1 MSGWWLA
8 ALAASATR
16 LANATAPLNPLKV
29 KVFVRAFPSR
39 TQPPDS
45 RSEVSAASSSRVSLS
60 GAATSWSLACT
71 RSVRGVQRCVILTT
85 PKLCEP
91 TWLVERP
98 VPPVTYAK
106 TGASANN
113 PSERPRTRGTERL
126 AVMPD
131 ILVVGL
137 VALVAGLVG
146 FGIALLLRRSF
157 ALASE
162 TTARANADRLLAE
175 ARARQNQIIL
185 EAKDEALKVAKTA
198 DTQNRERRA
207 ELQRYEGRLDKKD
220 EQLDQKI
227 AQVDERDRR
236 LGQKEQELEAERG
249 KIAQLQDEQRTE
261 LARVASLTME
271 EARGL
276 LLDRVEEEMRDITG
290 RKVRELE
297 IEARERA
304 DERAR
309 DIITMAL
316 QRYAAEHTAEHSV
329 TVVAL
334 PSDDMKGRIIGREG
348 RNIRTLE
355 TLTGVDLIIDDTPE
369 AVVVSGFDPIRRE
382 IAKRARERLLVDGRI
397 HPARIE
403 EMVAKARTE
412 IDQVMKE
419 AAEAAIYEVGIGGL
433 NPDLVKLLG
442 RLHFRT
448 SYGQN
453 VLRHSIAVAHV
464 AGMLASETGYDPQ
477 TMKRAGLLHDI
488 GKAIDHEVEGPHTV
502 IGGELLKR
510 YGFPQA
516 VIDGVVG
523 HHGDVEPVTMVGTL
537 ISAADA
543 ISAARP
549 GARSEIVSN
558 YIQRLQ
564 ELESVANSFPGVEK
578 SFAIQAGREVRVVVR
593 PEQIDDLESARL
605 SRDIAQKIQETLQYP
620 GQIKITVIR
629 ETRAVE
635 YAK

>member
-1 MSGWWLA
+1 
-8 ALAASATR
+8 
-16 LANATAPLNPLKV
+16 
-29 KVFVRAFPSR
+29 
-39 TQPPDS
+39 
-45 RSEVSAASSSRVSLS
+45 
-60 GAATSWSLACT
+60 
-71 RSVRGVQRCVILTT
+71 
-85 PKLCEP
+85 
-91 TWLVERP
+91 
-98 VPPVTYAK
+98 
-106 TGASANN
+106 
-113 PSERPRTRGTERL
+113 
-126 AVMPD
+126 MPD
-131 ILVVGL
+131 TLVVGL
-137 VALVAGLVG
+137 VALVAALVG
-146 FGIALLLRRSF
+146 FGIALVLRRSF

-198 DTQNRERRA
+198 ELENRERRA
-207 ELQRYEGRLDKKD
+207 ELQRYESRLDKKD

-227 AQVDERDRR
+227 TQVDERDRR
-236 LGQKEQELEAERG
+236 LGGKEQELEGERG
-249 KIAQLQDEQRTE
+249 KIAQLQDDQRTE

-271 EARGL
+271 EARAL
-276 LLDRVEEEMRDITG
+276 LLEKVEEEMRDITG

-304 DERAR
+304 DDRAR

-382 IAKRARERLLVDGRI
+382 VAKRALERLLVDGRI

-403 EMVAKARTE
+403 EMVGKARTE

-453 VLRHSIAVAHV
+453 VLRHSIEVAHV

-488 GKAIDHEVEGPHTV
+488 GKALDHEVEGPHTV

-578 SFAIQAGREVRVVVR
+578 SFAIQAGREVRVVVK
-593 PEQIDDLESARL
+593 PEQLDDLQTARL
-605 SRDIAQKIQETLQYP
+605 SRDIAQKIQDTLQYP

>member
-1 MSGWWLA
+1 
-8 ALAASATR
+8 
-16 LANATAPLNPLKV
+16 
-29 KVFVRAFPSR
+29 
-39 TQPPDS
+39 
-45 RSEVSAASSSRVSLS
+45 
-60 GAATSWSLACT
+60 
-71 RSVRGVQRCVILTT
+71 
-85 PKLCEP
+85 
-91 TWLVERP
+91 
-98 VPPVTYAK
+98 
-106 TGASANN
+106 
-113 PSERPRTRGTERL
+113 
-126 AVMPD
+126 MPD

-137 VALVAGLVG
+137 AALVAGLVG
-146 FGIALLLRRSF
+146 FVIALLLRRSF

-198 DTQNRERRA
+198 ELENRERRA

-220 EQLDQKI
+220 EQLDQKT
-227 AQVDERDRR
+227 AQVEERDRR
-236 LGQKEQELEAERG
+236 LGQKEQDLEAERA

-261 LARVASLTME
+261 LSRVASLTME
-271 EARGL
+271 EARLL

-304 DERAR
+304 DDRAR

-348 RNIRTLE
+348 RNIRALE

-382 IAKRARERLLVDGRI
+382 VAKRALERLLVDGRI

-403 EMVAKARTE
+403 EMVGKARTE

-453 VLRHSIAVAHV
+453 VLRHSIEVAHV

-578 SFAIQAGREVRVVVR
+578 SFAIQAGREVRVVVK
-593 PEQIDDLESARL
+593 PDQLDDLETARL
-605 SRDIAQKIQETLQYP
+605 SRDIAQKIQDTLQYP
-620 GQIKITVIR
+620 GQIKVTVIR

>member
-1 MSGWWLA
+1 
-8 ALAASATR
+8 
-16 LANATAPLNPLKV
+16 
-29 KVFVRAFPSR
+29 
-39 TQPPDS
+39 
-45 RSEVSAASSSRVSLS
+45 
-60 GAATSWSLACT
+60 
-71 RSVRGVQRCVILTT
+71 
-85 PKLCEP
+85 
-91 TWLVERP
+91 
-98 VPPVTYAK
+98 
-106 TGASANN
+106 
-113 PSERPRTRGTERL
+113 
-126 AVMPD
+126 MPD

-137 VALVAGLVG
+137 VALVAALVG

-198 DTQNRERRA
+198 ELENRERRA

-236 LGQKEQELEAERG
+236 LGQKEQELEVERG
-249 KIAQLQDEQRTE
+249 KIAQLQEEQRTE

-382 IAKRARERLLVDGRI
+382 VAKRALERLLVDGRI

-403 EMVAKARTE
+403 EMVGKARTE

-453 VLRHSIAVAHV
+453 VLRHSIEVAHV
-464 AGMLASETGYDPQ
+464 AGMLAAETGYDPQ

-510 YGFPQA
+510 YGFPQS

-578 SFAIQAGREVRVVVR
+578 SFAIQAGREVRVVVK
-593 PEQIDDLESARL
+593 PDQLDDLQTARL

>member
-1 MSGWWLA
+1 VAGGA
-8 ALAASATR
+8 PRSAGHLRENGGDRTKTR
-16 LANATAPLNPLKV
+16 
-29 KVFVRAFPSR
+29 
-39 TQPPDS
+39 
-45 RSEVSAASSSRVSLS
+45 
-60 GAATSWSLACT
+60 
-71 RSVRGVQRCVILTT
+71 
-85 PKLCEP
+85 
-91 TWLVERP
+91 
-98 VPPVTYAK
+98 
-106 TGASANN
+106 
-113 PSERPRTRGTERL
+113 ERPRTRGTERI

-146 FGIALLLRRSF
+146 FGIALVLRRSL

-198 DTQNRERRA
+198 ELENRERRA
-207 ELQRYEGRLDKKD
+207 ELQRYESRLDKKD

-227 AQVDERDRR
+227 TQVDERDRR
-236 LGQKEQELEAERG
+236 LGLKEQELEGERG

-304 DERAR
+304 DDRAR

-382 IAKRARERLLVDGRI
+382 VAKRALERLLVDGRI

-403 EMVAKARTE
+403 EMVGKARTE

-453 VLRHSIAVAHV
+453 VLRHSIEVAHV

-578 SFAIQAGREVRVVVR
+578 SFAIQAGREVRVVVK
-593 PEQIDDLESARL
+593 PEQLDDLATARL
-605 SRDIAQKIQETLQYP
+605 SRDIAQKIQDTLQYP
-620 GQIKITVIR
+620 GQVKVTVIR

>member
-1 MSGWWLA
+1 
-8 ALAASATR
+8 
-16 LANATAPLNPLKV
+16 
-29 KVFVRAFPSR
+29 
-39 TQPPDS
+39 
-45 RSEVSAASSSRVSLS
+45 
-60 GAATSWSLACT
+60 
-71 RSVRGVQRCVILTT
+71 
-85 PKLCEP
+85 
-91 TWLVERP
+91 
-98 VPPVTYAK
+98 
-106 TGASANN
+106 
-113 PSERPRTRGTERL
+113 
-126 AVMPD
+126 MPD

-137 VALVAGLVG
+137 AALVAGLVG
-146 FGIALLLRRSF
+146 FVIALLVRRSF
-157 ALASE
+157 ALSSE

-198 DTQNRERRA
+198 ELENRERRA
-207 ELQRYEGRLDKKD
+207 ELQRYESRLDKKD
-220 EQLDQKI
+220 EQLDQKT
-227 AQVDERDRR
+227 AQVEERDRR
-236 LGQKEQELEAERG
+236 LGQREQDLDAERA

-271 EARGL
+271 EARTL
-276 LLDRVEEEMRDITG
+276 LLDRVEEEMREITG

-348 RNIRTLE
+348 RNIRALE

-382 IAKRARERLLVDGRI
+382 VAKRALERLLVDGRI

-403 EMVAKARTE
+403 EMVGKARTE

-453 VLRHSIAVAHV
+453 VLRHSIEVAHV

-578 SFAIQAGREVRVVVR
+578 SFAIQAGREVRVVVK
-593 PEQIDDLESARL
+593 PDQLDDLETARL
-605 SRDIAQKIQETLQYP
+605 SRDIAQKIQDTLQYP
-620 GQIKITVIR
+620 GQIKVTVIR

>member
-1 MSGWWLA
+1 
-8 ALAASATR
+8 
-16 LANATAPLNPLKV
+16 
-29 KVFVRAFPSR
+29 
-39 TQPPDS
+39 
-45 RSEVSAASSSRVSLS
+45 
-60 GAATSWSLACT
+60 
-71 RSVRGVQRCVILTT
+71 
-85 PKLCEP
+85 
-91 TWLVERP
+91 
-98 VPPVTYAK
+98 
-106 TGASANN
+106 
-113 PSERPRTRGTERL
+113 
-126 AVMPD
+126 MPD
-131 ILVVGL
+131 IVVVGL
-137 VALVAGLVG
+137 VALVAAIVG

-198 DTQNRERRA
+198 ELENRERRA

-236 LGQKEQELEAERG
+236 LTSKEQELEAERG

-382 IAKRARERLLVDGRI
+382 IAKRALERLLVDGRI

-403 EMVAKARTE
+403 EMVGKARTE

-453 VLRHSIAVAHV
+453 VLRHSIEVAHV
-464 AGMLASETGYDPQ
+464 AGMLASEPGYDPQ

-578 SFAIQAGREVRVVVR
+578 SFAIQAGREVRVVVK
-593 PEQIDDLESARL
+593 PEQLDDLQTARL
-605 SRDIAQKIQETLQYP
+605 SRDIAQKIQDTLQYP
-620 GQIKITVIR
+620 GQVKVTVIR

>member
-1 MSGWWLA
+1 
-8 ALAASATR
+8 
-16 LANATAPLNPLKV
+16 
-29 KVFVRAFPSR
+29 
-39 TQPPDS
+39 
-45 RSEVSAASSSRVSLS
+45 
-60 GAATSWSLACT
+60 
-71 RSVRGVQRCVILTT
+71 
-85 PKLCEP
+85 
-91 TWLVERP
+91 
-98 VPPVTYAK
+98 
-106 TGASANN
+106 
-113 PSERPRTRGTERL
+113 
-126 AVMPD
+126 MPD

-137 VALVAGLVG
+137 VALVAVLVG

-198 DTQNRERRA
+198 ELENRERRA
-207 ELQRYEGRLDKKD
+207 ELQRYESRLDKKD

-227 AQVDERDRR
+227 SQVDERDRR
-236 LGQKEQELEAERG
+236 LGQKEQELEGERG
-249 KIAQLQDEQRTE
+249 KIAQLQDDQRTE

-304 DERAR
+304 DDRAR

-382 IAKRARERLLVDGRI
+382 VAKRALERLLVDGRI

-453 VLRHSIAVAHV
+453 VLRHSIEVAHV
-464 AGMLASETGYDPQ
+464 AGMLASETGYDTQ

-578 SFAIQAGREVRVVVR
+578 SFAIQAGREVRVVVK
-593 PEQIDDLESARL
+593 PEQLDDLQTARL
-605 SRDIAQKIQETLQYP
+605 SRDIAQKIQDTLQYP
-620 GQIKITVIR
+620 GQVKVTVIR

>member
-1 MSGWWLA
+1 
-8 ALAASATR
+8 
-16 LANATAPLNPLKV
+16 
-29 KVFVRAFPSR
+29 
-39 TQPPDS
+39 
-45 RSEVSAASSSRVSLS
+45 
-60 GAATSWSLACT
+60 
-71 RSVRGVQRCVILTT
+71 
-85 PKLCEP
+85 
-91 TWLVERP
+91 
-98 VPPVTYAK
+98 
-106 TGASANN
+106 
-113 PSERPRTRGTERL
+113 
-126 AVMPD
+126 MPD
-131 ILVVGL
+131 IVVVGL
-137 VALVAGLVG
+137 VALVAAIVG

-198 DTQNRERRA
+198 ELENRERRA

-236 LGQKEQELEAERG
+236 LASKEQELEGERG

-382 IAKRARERLLVDGRI
+382 VAKRALERLLVDGRI

-403 EMVAKARTE
+403 EMVGKARTE

-453 VLRHSIAVAHV
+453 VLRHSIEVAHV

-578 SFAIQAGREVRVVVR
+578 SFAIQAGREVRVVVK
-593 PEQIDDLESARL
+593 PEQLDDLQTARL
-605 SRDIAQKIQETLQYP
+605 SRDIAQKIQDTLQYP
-620 GQIKITVIR
+620 GQVKVTVIR

>member
-1 MSGWWLA
+1 MSD
-8 ALAASATR
+8 
-16 LANATAPLNPLKV
+16 
-29 KVFVRAFPSR
+29 F
-39 TQPPDS
+39 
-45 RSEVSAASSSRVSLS
+45 
-60 GAATSWSLACT
+60 
-71 RSVRGVQRCVILTT
+71 
-85 PKLCEP
+85 
-91 TWLVERP
+91 
-98 VPPVTYAK
+98 
-106 TGASANN
+106 
-113 PSERPRTRGTERL
+113 
-126 AVMPD
+126 
-131 ILVVGL
+131 LVVGL

-146 FGIALLLRRSF
+146 FGIAMLLRRSV
-157 ALASE
+157 ALGSE
-162 TTARANADRLLAE
+162 TAARANADRLLAE
-175 ARARQNQIIL
+175 ARARQNQILL

-198 DTQNRERRA
+198 ESENRERRA
-207 ELQRYEGRLDKKD
+207 ELQRYEARLDKKD
-220 EQLDQKI
+220 EQLDQKT
-227 AQVDERDRR
+227 AQVEERDRR
-236 LGQKEQELEAERG
+236 LSQRETDLEDERT

-261 LARVASLTME
+261 LARVASLTMD

-276 LLDRVEEEMRDITG
+276 LLERVQDEMRDIIS

-309 DIITMAL
+309 DILTMAL

-355 TLTGVDLIIDDTPE
+355 QLTGVDLIIDDTPE

-382 IAKRARERLLVDGRI
+382 VAKRALERLLVDGRI

-419 AAEAAIYEVGIGGL
+419 AAESAVYEVGIGGL
-433 NPDLVKLLG
+433 HPDLVKFLG

-453 VLRHSIAVAHV
+453 VLRHSIEVAHV

-488 GKAIDHEVEGPHTV
+488 GKAIDHEVEGPHTI

-558 YIQRLQ
+558 YIQRLT
-564 ELESVANSFPGVEK
+564 ELENVANSFAGVEK
-578 SFAIQAGREVRVVVR
+578 SFAIQAGREVRVVVK

-620 GQIKITVIR
+620 GQIKVTVIR

>member
-1 MSGWWLA
+1 
-8 ALAASATR
+8 
-16 LANATAPLNPLKV
+16 
-29 KVFVRAFPSR
+29 
-39 TQPPDS
+39 
-45 RSEVSAASSSRVSLS
+45 
-60 GAATSWSLACT
+60 
-71 RSVRGVQRCVILTT
+71 
-85 PKLCEP
+85 
-91 TWLVERP
+91 
-98 VPPVTYAK
+98 
-106 TGASANN
+106 
-113 PSERPRTRGTERL
+113 
-126 AVMPD
+126 MPD
-131 ILVVGL
+131 LLAVGL
-137 VALVAGLVG
+137 VALVAALVG
-146 FGIALLLRRSF
+146 FGIALVLRRSF

-198 DTQNRERRA
+198 ELENRERRA

-227 AQVDERDRR
+227 AQVDERDHR
-236 LGQKEQELEAERG
+236 LGQKEQELEAERA

-276 LLDRVEEEMRDITG
+276 LLERVEEEMRDITG

-297 IEARERA
+297 MEARERA

-382 IAKRARERLLVDGRI
+382 IAKRALERLLVDGRI

-403 EMVAKARTE
+403 EMVGKARTE

-433 NPDLVKLLG
+433 NSDLVKLLG

-453 VLRHSIAVAHV
+453 VLRHSIEVAHV
-464 AGMLASETGYDPQ
+464 AGMLASETGYDTQ

-578 SFAIQAGREVRVVVR
+578 SFAIQAGREVRVVVK
-593 PEQIDDLESARL
+593 PEQLDDLETARL
-605 SRDIAQKIQETLQYP
+605 SRDIAQKIQDTLQYP
-620 GQIKITVIR
+620 GQIKVTVIR

>member
-1 MSGWWLA
+1 
-8 ALAASATR
+8 
-16 LANATAPLNPLKV
+16 
-29 KVFVRAFPSR
+29 
-39 TQPPDS
+39 
-45 RSEVSAASSSRVSLS
+45 
-60 GAATSWSLACT
+60 
-71 RSVRGVQRCVILTT
+71 
-85 PKLCEP
+85 
-91 TWLVERP
+91 
-98 VPPVTYAK
+98 
-106 TGASANN
+106 
-113 PSERPRTRGTERL
+113 
-126 AVMPD
+126 MPD
-131 ILVVGL
+131 IVVVGL
-137 VALVAGLVG
+137 VALVAAIVG

-185 EAKDEALKVAKTA
+185 EAKDEALKVAKNA
-198 DTQNRERRA
+198 ELENRERRA

-236 LGQKEQELEAERG
+236 LTSKEQELEAERG

-382 IAKRARERLLVDGRI
+382 IAKRALERLLVDGRI

-403 EMVAKARTE
+403 KMVGKARTE

-453 VLRHSIAVAHV
+453 VLRHSIEVAHV

-578 SFAIQAGREVRVVVR
+578 SFAIQAGREVRVVVK
-593 PEQIDDLESARL
+593 PEQLDDLQTARL
-605 SRDIAQKIQETLQYP
+605 SRDIAQKIQDTLQYP
-620 GQIKITVIR
+620 GQVKVTVIR

>member
-1 MSGWWLA
+1 
-8 ALAASATR
+8 
-16 LANATAPLNPLKV
+16 
-29 KVFVRAFPSR
+29 
-39 TQPPDS
+39 
-45 RSEVSAASSSRVSLS
+45 
-60 GAATSWSLACT
+60 
-71 RSVRGVQRCVILTT
+71 
-85 PKLCEP
+85 
-91 TWLVERP
+91 
-98 VPPVTYAK
+98 
-106 TGASANN
+106 
-113 PSERPRTRGTERL
+113 
-126 AVMPD
+126 MPD

-157 ALASE
+157 ALSSE
-162 TTARANADRLLAE
+162 ATARANGERLLAE
-175 ARARQNQIIL
+175 ARAKQKEIIL
-185 EAKDEALKVAKTA
+185 EAKDEAIKVAKTA
-198 DTQNRERRA
+198 ETENRERRA
-207 ELQRYEGRLDKKD
+207 ELQRYETRLDKKD

-236 LGQKEQELEAERG
+236 LGDREKALDEERDKITALQE
-249 KIAQLQDEQRTE
+249 EQRNE
-261 LARVASLTME
+261 LARVASLTMD
-271 EARGL
+271 EARAL
-276 LLDRVEEEMRDITG
+276 LLKQVEDEMRDLIS
-290 RKVRELE
+290 RRARELE

-304 DERAR
+304 DEKAR
-309 DIITMAL
+309 DIITMAI
-316 QRYAAEHTAEHSV
+316 QRFAAEHTTEHTV

-382 IAKRARERLLVDGRI
+382 VAKRALERLLVDGRI

-419 AAEAAIYEVGIGGL
+419 AAETAIYEVGIAGL
-433 NPDLVKLLG
+433 HPDLVKLLG

-453 VLRHSIAVAHV
+453 VLRHSIEVAHV
-464 AGMLASETGYDPQ
+464 AGMLAAETGYDQQ

-488 GKAIDHEVEGPHTV
+488 GKAIDHEVEGAHTV

-510 YGFPQA
+510 YGFPQV

-523 HHGDVEPVTMVGTL
+523 HHGDVEPVTMTGTL

-564 ELESVANSFPGVEK
+564 ELEGVANSFDGVEK
-578 SFAIQAGREVRVVVR
+578 AFAIQAGREIRVIVK
-593 PEQIDDLESARL
+593 PEQVDDLTSARL

-620 GQIKITVIR
+620 GQIKVTVIR
-629 ETRAVE
+629 ETRSVE

>member
-1 MSGWWLA
+1 
-8 ALAASATR
+8 
-16 LANATAPLNPLKV
+16 
-29 KVFVRAFPSR
+29 
-39 TQPPDS
+39 
-45 RSEVSAASSSRVSLS
+45 
-60 GAATSWSLACT
+60 
-71 RSVRGVQRCVILTT
+71 
-85 PKLCEP
+85 
-91 TWLVERP
+91 
-98 VPPVTYAK
+98 
-106 TGASANN
+106 
-113 PSERPRTRGTERL
+113 
-126 AVMPD
+126 MPD

-137 VALVAGLVG
+137 VALVAAIVG

-198 DTQNRERRA
+198 ELENRERRA

-227 AQVDERDRR
+227 TQVDERDRR
-236 LGQKEQELEAERG
+236 LGQKEQELEGERG

-382 IAKRARERLLVDGRI
+382 IAKRALERLLVDGRI

-453 VLRHSIAVAHV
+453 VLRHSIEVAHV
-464 AGMLASETGYDPQ
+464 AGMLASETGYDTQ

-578 SFAIQAGREVRVVVR
+578 SFAIQAGREVRVVVK
-593 PEQIDDLESARL
+593 PEQLDDLQTARL
-605 SRDIAQKIQETLQYP
+605 SRDIAQKIQDTLQYP
-620 GQIKITVIR
+620 GQVKVTVIR

>member
-1 MSGWWLA
+1 MS
-8 ALAASATR
+8 
-16 LANATAPLNPLKV
+16 
-29 KVFVRAFPSR
+29 
-39 TQPPDS
+39 
-45 RSEVSAASSSRVSLS
+45 
-60 GAATSWSLACT
+60 
-71 RSVRGVQRCVILTT
+71 
-85 PKLCEP
+85 
-91 TWLVERP
+91 
-98 VPPVTYAK
+98 
-106 TGASANN
+106 
-113 PSERPRTRGTERL
+113 
-126 AVMPD
+126 D

-146 FGIALLLRRSF
+146 FGIAMVLRRSF
-157 ALASE
+157 ALGSE
-162 TTARANADRLLAE
+162 TAARANADRLLAE

-198 DTQNRERRA
+198 EAENRERRA
-207 ELQRYEGRLDKKD
+207 ELQRYETRLDKKD
-220 EQLDQKI
+220 EQLDQKT
-227 AQVDERDRR
+227 AQVEERDRR
-236 LGQKEQELEAERG
+236 LGQKEAELDTERA
-249 KIAQLQDEQRTE
+249 KIAQLQEDQRTE
-261 LARVASLTME
+261 LARVASLSMD
-271 EARGL
+271 EARGIL
-276 LLDRVEEEMRDITG
+276 LQRVEEEMRDLMS

-297 IEARERA
+297 AEARDRA
-304 DERAR
+304 DDRAR
-309 DIITMAL
+309 DILTMAL

-355 TLTGVDLIIDDTPE
+355 QLTGIDLIIDDTPE
-369 AVVVSGFDPIRRE
+369 AVDVSGFDPIRRE
-382 IAKRARERLLVDGRI
+382 VAKRALERLLVDGRI

-419 AAEAAIYEVGIGGL
+419 AAEAAVYEVGIGGL
-433 NPDLVKLLG
+433 HPDLVKLLG

-453 VLRHSIAVAHV
+453 VLRHSIEVAHV
-464 AGMLASETGYDPQ
+464 AGILASETGYDTQ

-510 YGFPQA
+510 YGFSQN

-558 YIQRLQ
+558 YIQRLT
-564 ELESVANSFPGVEK
+564 ELEGVANSFAGVEK
-578 SFAIQAGREVRVVVR
+578 SFAIQAGREIRVVVK
-593 PEQIDDLESARL
+593 PDQIDDLESARL

-620 GQIKITVIR
+620 GQIKVTVIR
-629 ETRAVE
+629 ETRSVE

>member
-1 MSGWWLA
+1 
-8 ALAASATR
+8 
-16 LANATAPLNPLKV
+16 
-29 KVFVRAFPSR
+29 
-39 TQPPDS
+39 
-45 RSEVSAASSSRVSLS
+45 
-60 GAATSWSLACT
+60 
-71 RSVRGVQRCVILTT
+71 
-85 PKLCEP
+85 
-91 TWLVERP
+91 
-98 VPPVTYAK
+98 
-106 TGASANN
+106 
-113 PSERPRTRGTERL
+113 
-126 AVMPD
+126 MPD
-131 ILVVGL
+131 IVVVGL
-137 VALVAGLVG
+137 VALVAAIVG

-198 DTQNRERRA
+198 ELENRERRA

-236 LGQKEQELEAERG
+236 LSQKEQDLEAERG

-271 EARGL
+271 EARTL

-382 IAKRARERLLVDGRI
+382 VAKRALERLLVDGRI

-403 EMVAKARTE
+403 EMVGKARAE

-453 VLRHSIAVAHV
+453 VLRHSIEVAHV
-464 AGMLASETGYDPQ
+464 AGMLAAETGYDPQ

-578 SFAIQAGREVRVVVR
+578 SFAIQAGREVRVVVK
-593 PEQIDDLESARL
+593 PEQLDDLETARL
-605 SRDIAQKIQETLQYP
+605 SRDIAQKIQDTLQYP
-620 GQIKITVIR
+620 GQIKVTVIR

>member
-1 MSGWWLA
+1 
-8 ALAASATR
+8 
-16 LANATAPLNPLKV
+16 
-29 KVFVRAFPSR
+29 
-39 TQPPDS
+39 
-45 RSEVSAASSSRVSLS
+45 
-60 GAATSWSLACT
+60 
-71 RSVRGVQRCVILTT
+71 
-85 PKLCEP
+85 
-91 TWLVERP
+91 
-98 VPPVTYAK
+98 
-106 TGASANN
+106 
-113 PSERPRTRGTERL
+113 
-126 AVMPD
+126 MPD

-137 VALVAGLVG
+137 VALVAVLVG

-198 DTQNRERRA
+198 ELENRERRA

-236 LGQKEQELEAERG
+236 LGQKEQELEAERE
-249 KIAQLQDEQRTE
+249 KIAHLQDEQRTE
-261 LARVASLTME
+261 LVRVASLTME
-271 EARGL
+271 EARTL

-297 IEARERA
+297 LEARERA

-382 IAKRARERLLVDGRI
+382 VAKRALERLLVDGRI

-403 EMVAKARTE
+403 EMVGKARTE

-419 AAEAAIYEVGIGGL
+419 AAEAALYEVGIGGL

-453 VLRHSIAVAHV
+453 VLRHSIEVAHV

-578 SFAIQAGREVRVVVR
+578 SFAIQAGREVRVVVK
-593 PEQIDDLESARL
+593 PEQLDDLETARL
-605 SRDIAQKIQETLQYP
+605 SRDIAQKIQDTLQYP
-620 GQIKITVIR
+620 GQVKVTVIR